1 MFDESK
7 CKACL
12 CYTCVYDYG
21 LDCSNFSCLCKNRA
35 YGACGDC
42 KEKQVNNIVPL
53 CEYYIRDN

>member
-35 YGACGDC
+35 YGGCANC
-42 KEKQVNNIVPL
+42 KGHDSDIVRS
-53 CEYYIRDN
+53 CEYYVEEN